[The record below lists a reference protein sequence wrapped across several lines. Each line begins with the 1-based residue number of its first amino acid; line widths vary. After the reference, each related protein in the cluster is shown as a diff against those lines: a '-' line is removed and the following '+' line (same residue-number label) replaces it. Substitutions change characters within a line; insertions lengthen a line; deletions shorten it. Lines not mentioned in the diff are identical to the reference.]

1 LLVLF
6 HLGGTEQHGPQNVNG
21 GHYLM
26 GRVIGRTI
34 AEKLGN
40 AIAMRYLGPDPN
52 APPLKN
58 NGITGD
64 ARRASKALG

>member
-1 LLVLF
+1 
-6 HLGGTEQHGPQNVNG
+6 
-21 GHYLM
+21 M